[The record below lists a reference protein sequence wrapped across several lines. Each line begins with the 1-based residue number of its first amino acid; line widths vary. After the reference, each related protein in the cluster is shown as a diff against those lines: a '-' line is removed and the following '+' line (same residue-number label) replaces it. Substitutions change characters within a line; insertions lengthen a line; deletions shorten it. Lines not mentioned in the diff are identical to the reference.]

1 MTPAIIDESNEDGQ
15 MQRNNDDIEKLVTQ
29 EKAKEPP
36 KSLAIFYVFLLA
48 NLLSLVYMTVQV
60 LTKKLLW
67 DYTAVSSFELT
78 FFRSLFNFMAS
89 SFYLVVAKV
98 GLRDNIDATNRHIL
112 AIRCVSGSICFLC
125 FVVAIE
131 YLPLAIFFVI
141 MNAAPFFIAVIA
153 CLWLKEVI
161 SKLEVFTMVF
171 AFAGIVMVA
180 LSKQETAAAEEE

>member
-1 MTPAIIDESNEDGQ
+1 MDESNEDGE
-15 MQRNNDDIEKLVTQ
+15 MQRNNDDNEKVFTQ
-29 EKAKEPP
+29 EQAREPP

-112 AIRCVSGSICFLC
+112 AIRCLSGSICFLC

-161 SKLEVFTMVF
+161 SKLEVLTMVF

-180 LSKQETAAAEEE
+180 LSK

>member
-1 MTPAIIDESNEDGQ
+1 MTPAIVDESNEDGQ